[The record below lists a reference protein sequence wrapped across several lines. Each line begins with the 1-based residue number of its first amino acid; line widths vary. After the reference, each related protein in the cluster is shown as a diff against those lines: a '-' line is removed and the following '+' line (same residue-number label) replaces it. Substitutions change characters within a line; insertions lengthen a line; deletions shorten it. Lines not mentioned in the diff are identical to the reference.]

1 MSRQTIGE
9 ALAVRL
15 YAAET
20 AIDQALTETAF
31 LAAALPSARAE
42 AYLSAVTGQR
52 VFDGAA
58 ASISALA
65 EARSHLVQ
73 THTALAAL
81 ARKLG
86 LDTLAIG
93 PLDKPGDQPPIGGG
107 PGGGDTGGTPLARS
121 EVNKPL
127 TNKENK
133 VLPNIAAPC

>member
-1 MSRQTIGE
+1 MSRHAVGE
-9 ALAVRL
+9 AIAARL

-20 AIDQALTETAF
+20 AIDQALSETAF

-65 EARSHLVQ
+65 EARAHLVQ

-86 LDTLAIG
+86 LDTLAVG
-93 PLDKPGDQPPIGGG
+93 PLDKPGDPPPIGGG
-107 PGGGDTGGTPLARS
+107 ISADPRA
-121 EVNKPL
+121 EVNKAL

-133 VLPNIAAPC
+133 ILPSTTVPC

>member
-1 MSRQTIGE
+1 MSNQVIGE
-9 ALAVRL
+9 ALAARL
-15 YAAET
+15 YAAEA
-20 AIDQALTETAF
+20 AIDQALSETAF
-31 LAAALPSARAE
+31 LAAALPSARTE

-52 VFDGAA
+52 AFDGAA

-73 THTALAAL
+73 THTTLAAL

-93 PLDKPGDQPPIGGG
+93 PLDKPGEQPPVGGG
-107 PGGGDTGGTPLARS
+107 GVSPLDAK

-127 TNKENK
+127 TNKANK
-133 VLPNIAAPC
+133 ILPTSTALC